1 MPSLRWS
8 NVGLILQLGFVTVL
22 SPTLELFC
30 YGSPGQ
36 STKRMIRPGA
46 FRRADWVRA
55 FSG

>member
-30 YGSPGQ
+30 YG
-36 STKRMIRPGA
+36 RMRRIR
-46 FRRADWVRA
+46 FRMRIRQP
-55 FSG
+55 SHTCLSSIGH